1 MKKEATFQNTTK
13 DLKLCFRHEVH
24 KLWTALKCRED
35 CPFIIQGVN
44 KKKLSF
50 TGGLRNARSC
60 IRLDYKSKC
69 KTYNAFTF

>member
-13 DLKLCFRHEVH
+13 VLKLCFRHEVH

-44 KKKLSF
+44 KKENCPSLE
-50 TGGLRNARSC
+50 A
-60 IRLDYKSKC
+60 
-69 KTYNAFTF
+69 